1 MKKPK
6 KKKSARSS
14 SPGYSAPALE
24 KGIEIVELLANDPAG
39 LTIAEIAGRLSRS
52 MNEVF
57 RIIVVMEKHG
67 WLNKDPDTYR
77 YTVTYHVLE
86 MAMRATPARS
96 LTAVA
101 APIMNS
107 LAVATNQS
115 CHLVV
120 RAGGRGLLIQ
130 REENASL
137 QGGFALRPGAYV
149 DLARSCSGHVLLA
162 FAPLHLYESIL
173 RQIPRP
179 WSSPRTK
186 LDVRV
191 AKVRRD
197 GYEMQP
203 SARTAGVTDV
213 GFPVFGFDGSVAA
226 ALTVP
231 YLAVIDGTAPATLKE
246 ARELLREAAHQ
257 ASIGLG
263 FSPQSLKGRQDRVA
277 KKAL

>member
-1 MKKPK
+1 MKTPK
-6 KKKSARSS
+6 KKRGAP

-24 KGIEIVELLANDPAG
+24 KGIEIVELLASQPTG
-39 LTIAEIAGRLSRS
+39 LTIAEIGGRLDRS

-67 WLNKDPDTYR
+67 WLKKDPDTYR

-86 MAMRATPARS
+86 MAMRATPTRS

-101 APIMNS
+101 APIMNG

-162 FAPLHLYESIL
+162 FAPPHLYDSIL
-173 RQIPRP
+173 RLIPRP
-179 WSSPRTK
+179 LSWPRAK
-186 LDVRV
+186 LDLRV
-191 AKVRRD
+191 AKVRRE
-197 GYEMQP
+197 GYDMQP

-213 GFPVFGFDGSVAA
+213 GFPIFGFDAQVAA

-231 YLAVIDGTAPATLKE
+231 YLAVIDGTAPASLVKT
-246 ARELLREAAHQ
+246 RNLLRDAARQ
-257 ASIGLG
+257 VSIGLG
-263 FSPQSLKGRQDRVA
+263 WSPESRGR
-277 KKAL
+277 